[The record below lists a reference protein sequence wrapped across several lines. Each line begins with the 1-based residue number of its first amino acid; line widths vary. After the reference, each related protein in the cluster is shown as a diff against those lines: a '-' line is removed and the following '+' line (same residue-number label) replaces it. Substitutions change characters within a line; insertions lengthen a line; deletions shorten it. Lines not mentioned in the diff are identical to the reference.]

1 MTDYKHKINAEG
13 EYLPFYGYT
22 SVSMLSSK
30 TSSVLQNIE
39 QLISQTIIG
48 KYYSPLPHT
57 TYHMTLFNIYCM
69 ASSPIPPV
77 QRWTL
82 ENKEN
87 KIPEKLWLPEDVL
100 KIKHIKA
107 LDCLRKLPS
116 HLKITNLE
124 FYYKKG
130 LGVWV
135 TLDEESVNA
144 VTNLRKEFSKIYEHD
159 DANLKLH
166 ITFAYLFKELPFKNG
181 TREDKKALKT
191 ELLKLVERSKHTLKL
206 CTLTNH
212 NIIYTIL

>member
-39 QLISQTIIG
+39 QLSSQTIIG
-48 KYYSPLPHT
+48 NIILHYLIQLIN
-57 TYHMTLFNIYCM
+57 MTLFNIYCM

-181 TREDKKALKT
+181 TREDKKS
-191 ELLKLVERSKHTLKL
+191 SKNRTFK
-206 CTLTNH
+206 
-212 NIIYTIL
+212 IS

>member
-87 KIPEKLWLPEDVL
+87 KIPEKIMVAGRC
-100 KIKHIKA
+100 IKNK
-107 LDCLRKLPS
+107 
-116 HLKITNLE
+116 T
-124 FYYKKG
+124 YKS
-130 LGVWV
+130 
-135 TLDEESVNA
+135 T
-144 VTNLRKEFSKIYEHD
+144 
-159 DANLKLH
+159 
-166 ITFAYLFKELPFKNG
+166 
-181 TREDKKALKT
+181 
-191 ELLKLVERSKHTLKL
+191 
-206 CTLTNH
+206 
-212 NIIYTIL
+212 

>member
-1 MTDYKHKINAEG
+1 MDTRK
-13 EYLPFYGYT
+13 
-22 SVSMLSSK
+22 
-30 TSSVLQNIE
+30 Q
-39 QLISQTIIG
+39 
-48 KYYSPLPHT
+48 
-57 TYHMTLFNIYCM
+57 
-69 ASSPIPPV
+69 
-77 QRWTL
+77 
-82 ENKEN
+82 EN

-166 ITFAYLFKELPFKNG
+166 ITFAYLLKNFHLKMEQEK
-181 TREDKKALKT
+181 TKKL
-191 ELLKLVERSKHTLKL
+191 
-206 CTLTNH
+206 
-212 NIIYTIL
+212 